1 MRRALFALLFLSY
14 AYFYQ
19 AGGWNQNSR
28 FALVR
33 AITNDWSLR
42 IDPYERNTGDKAFF
56 EGHYYSDKAP
66 GLSLAAV
73 PIVEPARLVYL
84 AIGGDPETFEGLA
97 LLSYIATVFTVGLLT
112 AWAGVVLFDLARAW
126 GATAGGALFAATALG
141 LATPIWW
148 LATVFIGHAM
158 SAACLVIAF
167 AAAWRVSADRASL
180 AAGSDLPSVPGARR
194 DRANGWVIGLG
205 AGWATVSEFPA
216 AVPAVLLAAWTLV
229 NARRL
234 GPARAVR
241 IVGAMTAGAL
251 LCALVLMAYQAAC
264 FGSPFHIAYSSEAGF
279 EAMQQGLF
287 GITRPTLYALRQIL
301 LSEYRGLLPLA
312 PIVVAAPIGFLLLRR
327 SGTAAVVAAA
337 IAIYYI
343 LLNASYHYWEGGWS
357 LGPRHLSPALPFLC
371 LGLAPLW
378 SRARRPARAVLLGL
392 WIVGAGLNFVG
403 VATMPEPPANVA
415 RPMRELIW
423 PAFKDGDLSLNTQ
436 TFVHYAI
443 NPASWRTHEDP
454 KAAFNL
460 GMKLGLDGHA
470 SLVPL
475 AIGWLLCGLWIR
487 GAMRR
492 DRFSD
497 RGGDAGG
504 T

>member
-1 MRRALFALLFLSY
+1 VSA
-14 AYFYQ
+14 
-19 AGGWNQNSR
+19 
-28 FALVR
+28 
-33 AITNDWSLR
+33 
-42 IDPYERNTGDKAFF
+42 E
-56 EGHYYSDKAP
+56 H
-66 GLSLAAV
+66 
-73 PIVEPARLVYL
+73 ARL
-84 AIGGDPETFEGLA
+84 AP
-97 LLSYIATVFTVGLLT
+97 
-112 AWAGVVLFDLARAW
+112 
-126 GATAGGALFAATALG
+126 
-141 LATPIWW
+141 
-148 LATVFIGHAM
+148 
-158 SAACLVIAF
+158 
-167 AAAWRVSADRASL
+167 
-180 AAGSDLPSVPGARR
+180 GSDLPSVPGARR

-216 AVPAVLLAAWTLV
+216 AVPAVLLAAWTLLNV
-229 NARRL
+229 RRL

-241 IVGAMTAGAL
+241 IVGTMTAGAL
-251 LCALVLMAYQAAC
+251 LCALVLMAYQFAC

-327 SGTAAVVAAA
+327 VTAAAVVAAT
-337 IAIYYI
+337 IAFFYI

-378 SRARRPARAVLLGL
+378 SRARRPARAALLVL
-392 WIVGAGLNFVG
+392 WIASTGLNLVG

-443 NPASWRTHEDP
+443 NPALWRTHEDP

-475 AIGWLLCGLWIR
+475 AIGWLVCGMWIR
-487 GAMRR
+487 RAMRG
-492 DRFSD
+492 DRLSD
-497 RGGDAGG
+497 GGGDAGG